1 MEYYGKILCISADD
15 LTRDDR
21 TWENGVVVDETKGSI
36 MSIPNYKALCARS
49 KLNVVRRG
57 ARNSPALVEYAT
69 IPERFKERIRE
80 KYGTLEADVLR
91 NWYLKAYRV
100 DQEARAFYSAFTLPD
115 GGRLPYEKITEY
127 TANASALGALHRLLQ
142 DREAR
147 RKAMKSQK
155 VQWSELSGAIGFY
168 REEHGHTLPK
178 NAQRVEQKY
187 KAFIKEGYVSLVSKK
202 YGNQSARKV
211 SYDIE
216 RLILSLD
223 CQPERPY
230 NSTVAEMYN
239 SFVVGE
245 LEVYDPETGEL
256 FNPEDFRDRR
266 GNALVLNEKTIANYL
281 NSPKNR
287 ALRAKFHSTAWD
299 FNKDYRPFHLRHAPE
314 FALSKVSLDD
324 RDLPRKMRGGGR
336 VKAYYAYDVVSG
348 AVVGFAYSRLKTEEL
363 FLDCLRNM
371 FQTLE
376 RNRWCCPS
384 EVEVEHHL
392 VSNFKDGL
400 MRAGEVFP
408 LVRWCNPG
416 NSREKRAEHLNR
428 AKKYGVEKKT
438 QVGIGRWYAS
448 LEANRPKIDKVYDE
462 KNDTYKEAT
471 FEYEELVADDIR
483 SINDF
488 NNQLHPNQKRYPKM
502 SRWDVLTAM
511 QNPNLRP
518 VDKAV
523 LYRYIGEHTRTSIR
537 QNAYLQVQYR
547 QYVLPTPET
556 IERLQPRNLQ
566 VDAYYLPTPEGDI
579 SEVFIYQEGR
589 FIARCAEVVRY
600 NEATAEQTDDDRK
613 AYTEQAKY
621 VAQFDAMMK
630 KEKLKPV
637 GIAKP
642 MKSVEA
648 IVIPAPKPAS
658 TPAPEED
665 WIYDAEEFRSRAISS
680 L

>member
-1 MEYYGKILCISADD
+1 MEYNGKILCISHDD
-15 LTRDDR
+15 LIRDDR
-21 TWENGVVVDETKGSI
+21 VWVDGVAVDETKAPI
-36 MSIPNYKALCARS
+36 MTKENYKSLARRADI
-49 KLNVVRRG
+49 NIVQRG
-57 ARNSPALVEYAT
+57 CRGKKALVEYAT

-91 NWYLKAYRV
+91 NWYLKAYKV
-100 DQEARAFYSAFTLPD
+100 DHEARSFYSAFVLPD
-115 GGRLPYEKITEY
+115 GGRLSYEKITEY

-147 RKAMKSQK
+147 RRAMKCQK

-187 KAFIKEGYVSLVSKK
+187 KAFIKDGYVSLISKK
-202 YGNQSARKV
+202 FGNQSARKV
-211 SYDIE
+211 SYNIE

-230 NSTVAEMYN
+230 NTTVAEMYN
-239 SFVVGE
+239 SFVIGE
-245 LEVYDPETGEL
+245 LEVYDPETGEM
-256 FNPEDFRDRR
+256 FNPDEFRDRK

-287 ALRAKFHSTAWD
+287 ALRAKYHSTAWD
-299 FNKDYRPFHLRHAPE
+299 FNKDYRPFHLRKAPE

-324 RDLPRKMRGGGR
+324 RDLPRKLKNGQR

-348 AVVGFAYSRLKTEEL
+348 AVIGFAYSRLKTEEL

-376 RNRWCCPS
+376 RNGFVCPA
-384 EVEVEHHL
+384 EMEVEHHL

-462 KNDTYKEAT
+462 KNNTYKEAT
-471 FEYEELVADDIR
+471 YEYEELVADDIR
-483 SINDF
+483 AIHEF
-488 NNQLHPNQKRYPKM
+488 NSQPHPNKKRYPQM
-502 SRWDVLTAM
+502 SRWDVLTSM
-511 QNPNLRP
+511 QNPSLHP

-547 QYVLPTPET
+547 QYVLPSPET
-556 IERLQPRNLQ
+556 IERLQPRNLH
-566 VDAYYLPTPEGDI
+566 VDAYYLPTLDGDI
-579 SEVFIYQEGR
+579 PDVYIYQDGR
-589 FIARCAEVVRY
+589 FICKCAEVVRY
-600 NEATAEQTDDDRK
+600 NESTYEQTDDDRK

-630 KEKLKPV
+630 KDKIKPV
-637 GIAKP
+637 G
-642 MKSVEA
+642 
-648 IVIPAPKPAS
+648 VIKPAV
-658 TPAPEED
+658 PMEVKIVPHAPSIAENEEED